1 MWPDCHC
8 SGVGILENCSTLNPL
23 NSPCTV
29 VLLKTL
35 EQSSTKGLSRDVAS
49 YHEACFHKGQI
60 RQEIYSMTELS
71 LPKIRVLKYTERA
84 ENDLLWHC
92 QDHLTRWKR
101 NSWCATWQ
109 EAEWRKKP
117 GKAVIKTRPTLMFH
131 HLKQQLFPLF
141 HSKLQVCSCSIKNSR
156 MWLYWVWNEQML
168 AKNSRFQVNKLKTG
182 QPQPTPRSLRWPVDI
197 PGKRRAGPACWQSV
211 GDVVWGG
218 VWSSLPALQPGPWGG
233 PRGARKSKGMSHGQA
248 AAWGRQQ
255 GGQKCP
261 TDLQLPDT
269 KCGRRER
276 EEDSE
281 DRHNDM
287 WERKKKLLHIKGLQI
302 PPINR
307 CIPCPWASHNQI

>member
-117 GKAVIKTRPTLMFH
+117 GKPVIKTRPTLMFH

-182 QPQPTPRSLRWPVDI
+182 QPQPTPSFPSLTCWYSWQTSGWASVLAICWRC
-197 PGKRRAGPACWQSV
+197 GLRRG
-211 GDVVWGG
+211 
-218 VWSSLPALQPGPWGG
+218 LEQPPSTAARTM
-233 PRGARKSKGMSHGQA
+233 RGA
-248 AAWGRQQ
+248 Q
-255 GGQKCP
+255 GC
-261 TDLQLPDT
+261 
-269 KCGRRER
+269 
-276 EEDSE
+276 EEE
-281 DRHNDM
+281 
-287 WERKKKLLHIKGLQI
+287 
-302 PPINR
+302 
-307 CIPCPWASHNQI
+307 